1 MSKFFSLLR
10 ATMSGG
16 IQIFKYRG
24 KTKRARWTVPFLLAV
39 IIGIMMLFSAT
50 AMTEALKAEGKEVA
64 ILPMYT
70 LITTIIILVEGVYK
84 SGDLL
89 FKPRD
94 NDMLLAMPIK
104 KSTIVS
110 TRVIK
115 FYLFELLYCMI
126 FLLPAIVAYAV
137 VTPVGVLYWLV
148 AITMLVLTPI
158 IPIAVSCVIGLITT
172 AISARFR
179 HKTFLQ
185 VLLSF
190 IILFGFAIFILM
202 INTSSNINGRAV
214 AMVSEKIGHFYY
226 PAATFVDLAMEFN
239 VWQYLIFVAINLAI
253 IAIAILLIGK
263 FYFRI
268 VTRINVVK
276 PGAAAK
282 EQKYKL
288 TKRSQTFAMV
298 KKELTKY
305 FHTPVLLTN
314 TAMGLVLFIVAV
326 VALCLKYDDFVA
338 SLMSSVENFPL
349 TAEEIHSFLPS
360 AAFAMVAFA
369 SLMTFI
375 TATMISLERKAFNL
389 LKSLPISGKKI
400 IMSKV
405 LAAMLLIVPVTLA
418 GTIVMILRFNLGIVD
433 GVLLLLAVVLTPLV
447 TELIGILIDLK
458 YARFDAETDAVVVK
472 QGAGVMIA
480 TFLGLGMVLVTI
492 PMVFGITFL
501 VGQTT
506 GLIIMDA
513 IFAVVAVFLYFVI
526 AMRGNEKIMK
536 LTA

>member
-1 MSKFFSLLR
+1 MSKFFSLLK

-24 KTKRARWTVPFLLAV
+24 KTKRARWITPLLLAV
-39 IIGIMMLFSAT
+39 FVGVMMLYSAT
-50 AMTEALKAEGKEVA
+50 AMAESLKPDGKEIV
-64 ILPMYT
+64 ILPIYV
-70 LITTIIILVEGVYK
+70 LITTAIILAEGIYK

-89 FKPRD
+89 FKPKD

-104 KSTIVS
+104 KSTIVA

-126 FLLPAIVAYAV
+126 FMLPAMIAYAITV
-137 VTPVGVLYWLV
+137 PVGVTYWLV
-148 AITMLVLTPI
+148 AITMLIMTPI
-158 IPIAVSCVIGLITT
+158 IPIAVSCIIGLITM
-172 AISARFR
+172 AISSRFK
-179 HKTFLQ
+179 HKAFFQ
-185 VLLSF
+185 VVLSF
-190 IILFGFAIFILM
+190 AILFVFSIFIIM
-202 INTSSNINGRAV
+202 INTSPDAKGRAMM
-214 AMVSEKIGHFYY
+214 MVGEKIGHFYY
-226 PAATFVDLAMEFN
+226 PAASFVDLVTSFDI
-239 VWQYLIFVAINLAI
+239 WQYLLFVAINLAV
-253 IAIAILLIGK
+253 IAIAVLLIGK
-263 FYFRI
+263 FYFRVI
-268 VTRINVVK
+268 TRMNVIK
-276 PGAAAK
+276 HSAEK
-282 EQKYKL
+282 KSKYKF
-288 TKRSQTFAMV
+288 TRVSQTFAMV
-298 KKELTKY
+298 KKELIKY

-314 TAMGLVLFIVAV
+314 TAVGLVLFIVAV

-349 TAEEIHSFLPS
+349 SAEQIHSLLPS

-405 LAAMLLIVPVTLA
+405 LTAMLLIVPVTLI
-418 GTIVMILRFNLGIVD
+418 GSIVMIIRFNFGIVD
-433 GVLLLLAVVLTPLV
+433 GILLLLAVVVIPLV

-472 QGAGVMIA
+472 QSAGVMIA

-492 PMVFGITFL
+492 PMIFGLTFV
-501 VGQTT
+501 VGQTV
-506 GLIIMDA
+506 GLVIMDA
-513 IFAVVAVFLYFVI
+513 VFAIVALFLYFVI

>member
-16 IQIFKYRG
+16 IQIFNYRG
-24 KTKRARWTVPFLLAV
+24 KTKRARWTMPILLA
-39 IIGIMMLFSAT
+39 ILIGVMMLFSAT
-50 AMTEALKAEGKEVA
+50 AMTEALSAEGMAVA
-64 ILPMYT
+64 ILPMYV
-70 LITTIIILVEGVYK
+70 LIATIIILMEGVYK

-104 KSTIVS
+104 KSAIVA

-115 FYLFELLYCMI
+115 FYLFELLYCLI
-126 FLLPAIVAYAV
+126 FLLPAIIAYAITV
-137 VTPVGVLYWLV
+137 PVGVSYWVV
-148 AITMLVLTPI
+148 AITMLLMVPV

-172 AISARFR
+172 AISARFK

-190 IILFGFAIFILM
+190 VILFGFAIFILI
-202 INTSSNINGRAV
+202 INTSSDINSRSV
-214 AMVSEKIGHFYY
+214 AMISEKIGHFYY
-226 PAATFVDLAMEFN
+226 PAATFVDLALDFN
-239 VWQYLIFVAINLAI
+239 IWQYLLFVAINLAI
-253 IAIAILLIGK
+253 IAVAILLIAK
-263 FYFRI
+263 FYFRVI
-268 VTRINVVK
+268 TRMNVVK
-276 PGAAAK
+276 TGAAK
-282 EQKYKL
+282 ESKYK
-288 TKRSQTFAMV
+288 TVKHGQTFAMV

-314 TAMGLVLFIVAV
+314 TAMGLVLFIVAD

-349 TAEEIHSFLPS
+349 SAEEIHSFLPS
-360 AAFAMVAFA
+360 VAFAMIAFA

-375 TATMISLERKAFNL
+375 TATMISLERKVFNL

-405 LAAMLLIVPVTLA
+405 LTAMLLIVPVTLI
-418 GTIVMILRFNLGIVD
+418 GTLVMIFRFDLGITN
-433 GVLLLLAVVLTPLV
+433 GLLLLIAVIALPLV

-472 QGAGVMIA
+472 QSAGVMVA

-492 PMVFGITFL
+492 SMVFGLTFL
-501 VGQTT
+501 VGQTV

-513 IFAVVAVFLYFVI
+513 IFVIVAAFLYFVI
-526 AMRGNEKIMK
+526 AMRGDEKIMN